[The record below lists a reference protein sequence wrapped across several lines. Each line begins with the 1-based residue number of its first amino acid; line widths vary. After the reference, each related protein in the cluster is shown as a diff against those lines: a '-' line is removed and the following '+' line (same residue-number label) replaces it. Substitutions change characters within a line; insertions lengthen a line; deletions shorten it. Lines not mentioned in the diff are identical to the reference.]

1 MTPATPPVPGAVP
14 DGTPED
20 QGRWIAP
27 PAAEFAWADWSD
39 GHVLHHRP
47 SGKTHFLNEAGAAL
61 LREMLANPGEAFE
74 ADPALYGLLL
84 RFETLGL
91 VRRVRGR

>member
-1 MTPATPPVPGAVP
+1 MTPATSPFPGAVP
-14 DGTPED
+14 GGTLED
-20 QGRWIAP
+20 PGRWIAS

-74 ADPALYGLLL
+74 ADPALQELLL

-91 VRRVRGR
+91 VERVRGR

>member
-1 MTPATPPVPGAVP
+1 M
-14 DGTPED
+14 DE
-20 QGRWIAP
+20 GRWRAP
-27 PAAEFAWADWSD
+27 PAAEFAWADWRD

-61 LREMLANPGEAFE
+61 LREMLANPAQDFE
-74 ADPALYGLLL
+74 AEPALQGLLL

-91 VRRVRGR
+91 VERVRAR

>member
-1 MTPATPPVPGAVP
+1 LTPATSPFPGAVP
-14 DGTPED
+14 GGTPED
-20 QGRWIAP
+20 PGRWIAS

-74 ADPALYGLLL
+74 ADPALQELLL

-91 VRRVRGR
+91 VERVRGR